1 MGNVDYRRWG
11 SFDGRSQT
19 LSVRWN
25 EKRMT
30 YSRTEYR
37 RHDVPDDYLEK
48 WQKTIDVLARVL
60 NVPAGLIMRVL
71 PEEIEVLISSRT
83 DDNPYDSGERADL
96 GTGLYCETVMATKA
110 LLHVENALEDPE
122 WRGNPDTK
130 IDMNSYLGV
139 PLIWPDGSVF
149 GTVCVLDRSAVPAG
163 EEYVQLL
170 EQFKQMIERDF
181 QLLDRNAELSEA
193 LEQLEIANGHL
204 QKANRRMH
212 RDLAAAREIQQALLP
227 KQEPRTDRIRVDWA
241 YHPCEELGGDMLN
254 VFALGNDEIGL
265 FVLDVTGHGVPAAL
279 LSFTASR
286 ELWPYAGHNVSI
298 SANESARFSGDLA
311 KRVEAMN
318 RAITMEATAGR
329 FLTLFYGVL
338 RLSSRR
344 LRFISAGHPYPLLLR
359 DGTVQELGIPGFPV
373 GVLAEAEYKESSV
386 TLQSEDRLYVYSDGL
401 VEESSS
407 SRGQFGVSGLKK
419 ALLETRDLPLNE
431 SVDTIIQ
438 KVHDWSGNDML
449 TDDASLIAVE
459 VPDSS

>member
-1 MGNVDYRRWG
+1 MTD
-11 SFDGRSQT
+11 SRS
-19 LSVRWN
+19 
-25 EKRMT
+25 
-30 YSRTEYR
+30 EYR
-37 RHDVPDDYLEK
+37 RHDIPGDYLQK
-48 WQKTIDVLARVL
+48 WQKTIDVLARVF

-71 PEEIEVLISSRT
+71 PEEIEVLISSAT
-83 DDNPYDSGERADL
+83 DKNPYDSGERADL

-110 LLHVENALEDPE
+110 PLHVEDALEDPE
-122 WRGNPDTK
+122 WRDNPDTK

-163 EEYVQLL
+163 EEYVQLM
-170 EQFKQMIERDF
+170 EQFRQMIERDF

-193 LEQLEIANGHL
+193 LEQLETAHGHL
-204 QKANRRMH
+204 QKANQRMH

-227 KQEPRTDRIRVDWA
+227 KQELCTDSVHVDWA

-254 VFALGNDEIGL
+254 VFPLGSDEIGL

-298 SANESARFSGDLA
+298 AESESSRFSGDLA
-311 KRVEAMN
+311 KRVAAMN
-318 RAITMEATAGR
+318 RQITMEATAGR

-338 RLSSRR
+338 QLSSRR

-359 DGTVQELGIPGFPV
+359 DGAVQELGLPGFPV
-373 GVLAEAEYKESSV
+373 GVVAEAEYEESSV
-386 TLQSEDRLYVYSDGL
+386 TLQSDDRLYVYSDGL
-401 VEESSS
+401 VEESCS
-407 SRGQFGVSGLKK
+407 SRGQFGESGLKN
-419 ALLETRDLPLNE
+419 AILETRDLPLKE
-431 SVDTIIQ
+431 SVETIVQ
-438 KVHDWSGNDML
+438 RVHDWSGSDVL

-459 VPDSS
+459 FT